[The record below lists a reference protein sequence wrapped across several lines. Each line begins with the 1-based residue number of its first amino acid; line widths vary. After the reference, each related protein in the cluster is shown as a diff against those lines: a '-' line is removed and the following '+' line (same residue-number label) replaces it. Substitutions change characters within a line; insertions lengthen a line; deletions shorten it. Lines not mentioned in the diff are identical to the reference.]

1 MDSVFC
7 FVMTPDSGRPFSSRW
22 WGVVSTVYL
31 FTSVIL
37 LIVAW
42 NIQYSMGSTIGLFM
56 KLVALVAPLLLGFP
70 VASAIESGRSPE
82 PPLEL
87 FDDRL
92 LRGLR
97 IFIGFLLP
105 LLFAA
110 VGEILAALHL
120 S

>member
-1 MDSVFC
+1 M
-7 FVMTPDSGRPFSSRW
+7 
-22 WGVVSTVYL
+22 STVYL
-31 FTSVIL
+31 FTALIL
-37 LIVAW
+37 LFVAW
-42 NIQYSMGSTIGLFM
+42 NIQYSMGSTIGLVM
-56 KLVALVAPLLLGFP
+56 KVIALVAPLLLGFV
-70 VASAIESGRSPE
+70 VANAIESGRSPE

-97 IFIGFLLP
+97 IFVGFLLP
-105 LLFAA
+105 LLLAV

>member
-1 MDSVFC
+1 
-7 FVMTPDSGRPFSSRW
+7 MTAGSGRPFSSRW
-22 WGVVSTVYL
+22 WGIVSTVYL
-31 FTSVIL
+31 FTAVIL

-42 NIQYSMGSTIGLFM
+42 NIQYAMGSTIGFCM
-56 KLVALVAPLLLGFP
+56 KVVALVGPLFLGFS

-82 PPLEL
+82 TPLEL

-110 VGEILAALHL
+110 VGEIVAALHL